1 MIRTPGAPAYRA
13 GVGPAKPR
21 IEIARV
27 YDDIPAG
34 GAMRVLVDR
43 LWPRGVA
50 KASAPID
57 EWCKQIAPSPPLRKW
72 YGHDSAKFAEFGE
85 RYRAELRAAAAK
97 PLLDELRRA
106 ASAEGLILLTAVRD
120 VAESSAA
127 VLREVLLG

>member
-1 MIRTPGAPAYRA
+1 VASSR
-13 GVGPAKPR
+13 PR

-27 YDDIPAG
+27 YDEVPAG
-34 GAMRVLVDR
+34 GARRVLVDR

-50 KASAPID
+50 RATAPID
-57 EWCKQIAPSPPLRKW
+57 EWCKEAAPSPELRRW

-106 ASAEGLILLTAVRD
+106 ASAEGLILVTAVRD